1 MEILKKYRKVVSVAA
16 GVLAVLFVLG
26 GLGRRAG
33 VFDRVQLKINAP
45 MMTIRGERFFIEISA
60 KNSDRRV
67 HRLYEVVLSPWYLEG
82 VAVGRT
88 EPAFENLYVDKDAH
102 RYRFDTP
109 IKPGQELSVQFEAL
123 AAKTGDFPAT
133 VKVCFDGQRSCV
145 PYPIR
150 TIIEEQ

>member
-1 MEILKKYRKVVSVAA
+1 MKIFKKYRKAVLAVA
-16 GVLAVLFVLG
+16 GVLIVLHVIG
-26 GLGRRAG
+26 GQVRGARM
-33 VFDRVQLKINAP
+33 FDRVQLKINAP
-45 MMTIRGERFFIEISA
+45 MMTIRGERFSIEISA
-60 KNSDRRV
+60 KNSDRRA

-88 EPAFENLYVDKDAH
+88 EPAFEHLYVEKDAH
-102 RYRFDTP
+102 RFRFDTP
-109 IKPGQELSVQFEAL
+109 IKPGQEVSVQFEAL

-133 VKVCFDGQRSCV
+133 VSVCFDGNRACV